1 MCEVKLEGDGE
12 LDLDFD
18 AATATTIIVVKIT
31 IVHTIHSQKVLSA
44 DDILKYIFN
53 IYIFLTK
60 T

>member
-1 MCEVKLEGDGE
+1 MCEVKLEDDE

-18 AATATTIIVVKIT
+18 AATATIIIVVKIT
-31 IVHTIHSQKVLSA
+31 TVHNIHSQKVVPE
-44 DDILKYIFN
+44 DILKYIFN